1 MWVTTCK
8 GLNFC
13 DYIDALLILAS
24 CQPRPRPRRAARRLG
39 PKIAGIPLT
48 VPYQCAMRVRYS
60 HVTPEETELWLR
72 NITWV
77 NFKLHGLYCWV
88 LYLPKRRP
96 GSRVTTWLQRVFIG
110 QISIVLAMGLHPRLG
125 KNAPLHLLSNELV
138 LKIRREM
145 HSVFLYQPL

>member
-1 MWVTTCK
+1 MLCSFLPAVSPH
-8 GLNFC
+8 GRR
-13 DYIDALLILAS
+13 
-24 CQPRPRPRRAARRLG
+24 RPGQAARRLG
-39 PKIAGIPLT
+39 PKIAGIRAIS
-48 VPYQCAMRVRYS
+48 VHNDRYS
-60 HVTPEETELWLR
+60 HVSPEETELWLR

-125 KNAPLHLLSNELV
+125 KNSPLHLLSDELV

>member
-1 MWVTTCK
+1 
-8 GLNFC
+8 
-13 DYIDALLILAS
+13 
-24 CQPRPRPRRAARRLG
+24 
-39 PKIAGIPLT
+39 
-48 VPYQCAMRVRYS
+48 MRVRYS

-72 NITWV
+72 NITWW
-77 NFKLHGLYCWV
+77 NFKLYGLYYWV

-125 KNAPLHLLSNELV
+125 KNSPLHLLSDELV